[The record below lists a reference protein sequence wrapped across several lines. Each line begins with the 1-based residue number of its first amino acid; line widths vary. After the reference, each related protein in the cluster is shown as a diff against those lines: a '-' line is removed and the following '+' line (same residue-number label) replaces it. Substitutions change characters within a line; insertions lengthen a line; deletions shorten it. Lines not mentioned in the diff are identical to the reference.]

1 MKIYLSILLFSIGLL
16 SYSQE
21 TIDEVSVKTSI
32 EDFFIAFHKQDTT
45 ALRFMSHPSI
55 QMQSISVKE
64 DAEPKLI
71 AEEFG
76 NFLKAISAIPKTTEF
91 EEKIHSYKIQV
102 DGPMANVSTPYSFY
116 VNGELSHCGVNTF
129 QLFKEEG
136 IWKIVYIID
145 TRTKKACDTMMK

>member
-1 MKIYLSILLFSIGLL
+1 MKIYLSVLLFLIGLV

-45 ALRFMSHPSI
+45 ALRFMAHSSI

-64 DAEPKLI
+64 GAEPKLI
-71 AEEFG
+71 TEEYG
-76 NFLKAISAIPKTTEF
+76 NFLKAIYAIPKTTKF
-91 EEKIHSYKIQV
+91 EEKIHSFKVQV

-129 QLFKEEG
+129 QLFKEKG
-136 IWKIVYIID
+136 SWKIVYIID
-145 TRTKKACDTMMK
+145 TRTKKGCDTM